1 VVMVLEQPGDVS
13 EYRRAARECQSHGKV
28 EVIAEITLGCSLRSK
43 GTDCARVQ
51 GPGIINW
58 QWHRPGRARLCLY
71 ALKASTWNLNFAG
84 HCSARLQWDNLRW
97 HLCPPEGGRYKSGL
111 AFL

>member
-1 VVMVLEQPGDVS
+1 MRVAAEISSSVTPRISRSRFRLSPKVPVVMVLEQPGDVS

-58 QWHRPGRARLCLY
+58 Q
-71 ALKASTWNLNFAG
+71 
-84 HCSARLQWDNLRW
+84 
-97 HLCPPEGGRYKSGL
+97 
-111 AFL
+111 